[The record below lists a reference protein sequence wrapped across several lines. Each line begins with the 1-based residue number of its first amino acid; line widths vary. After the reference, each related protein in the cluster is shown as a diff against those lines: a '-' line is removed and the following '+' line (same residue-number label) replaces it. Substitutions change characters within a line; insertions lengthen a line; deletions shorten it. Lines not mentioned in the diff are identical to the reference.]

1 MIPNAIH
8 CEDLSKSYGGVRAV
22 DHLRLEVTAGAIYGL
37 VGPNGA
43 GKTTAIKMMM
53 NIVRPDAGHATV
65 LGCDSRQIG
74 PEQFTRIGYVSEN
87 QHMPDWMTVGY
98 LMSYLKPFYPRW
110 DDARAD
116 ELLRQFDLP
125 LDRKLKNLSRGMWMK
140 ASLASSLAYR
150 PDLLVL
156 DEPFS
161 GLDPLV
167 REDLIQ
173 GILDSADE
181 TTILCSSHDLAEIET
196 LASHIGY
203 MERGILR
210 FSEEMDTLT
219 ARFRVVEVTVGTAAL
234 MPGNGRWPARWTR
247 PEIAPS
253 LVRFVDSMYDAERT
267 DLDIRELF
275 EGVTGVAAHPMPLKA
290 IFLTM
295 ARSASPKGGR

>member
-1 MIPNAIH
+1 MNTVH
-8 CEDLSKSYGGVRAV
+8 CQDLSKSFSGVRAV
-22 DHLRLEVTAGAIYGL
+22 DHLNLEIPAGAIYGL

-43 GKTTAIKMMM
+43 GKTTAIKTMM
-53 NIVRPDAGHATV
+53 NIIQPDAGSAAI
-65 LGCDSRQIG
+65 LGCDSRLLG
-74 PEQFTRIGYVSEN
+74 PKQFARIGYVSEN
-87 QHMPDWMTVGY
+87 QQMPDWMTIDY
-98 LMSYLKPFYPRW
+98 LMGYLKPFYPAW

-116 ELLRQFDLP
+116 ELLRHFDLP
-125 LDRKLKNLSRGMWMK
+125 RNRKLKHLSRGMWMK

-150 PDLLVL
+150 PALLVL

-203 MERGILR
+203 MERGVLR
-210 FSEEMDTLT
+210 FSEEMDALT
-219 ARFRVVEVTVGTAAL
+219 GRFREVEVTVGTAAM
-234 MPGNGRWPARWTR
+234 MPGNGQWPARWLR

-253 LVRFVDSMYDAERT
+253 LVRFVDSAFEADRTHADVRALFAE
-267 DLDIRELF
+267 
-275 EGVTGVAAHPMPLKA
+275 VTHIAANPMPLKA

-295 ARSASPKGGR
+295 ARSANAAKGDR